1 MPTLSF
7 HAPGPVARSI
17 RAAAKKRGQKV
28 SRFLLASAE
37 AAAAAE
43 PVSGLARE
51 LEKLAIDSMALTAL
65 HQSQARA
72 KELGL
77 DKMTPAQI
85 RAEIKASRRERHVP
99 A

>member
-1 MPTLSF
+1 MPTLPF
-7 HAPGPVARSI
+7 HAPAPVARAS

-28 SRFLLASAE
+28 SRFLLTSAE
-37 AAAAAE
+37 TAAAAE

-65 HQSQARA
+65 HHSQVRAR
-72 KELGL
+72 ELGL

-85 RAEIKASRRERHVP
+85 RAEIKASRRERHSR

>member
-7 HAPGPVARSI
+7 HAPAPVARAI
-17 RAAAKKRGQKV
+17 RSAARKRGQKV
-28 SRFLLASAE
+28 SRFLLTSAE

-65 HQSQARA
+65 RHSQTRAR
-72 KELGL
+72 ELGL

-85 RAEIKASRRERHVP
+85 RAEIKASRRERH
-99 A
+99 ARA

>member
-7 HAPGPVARSI
+7 HAPAPVARAI

-28 SRFLLASAE
+28 SRFLLTSAE
-37 AAAAAE
+37 TAAAAE

-65 HQSQARA
+65 HQVRTRA
-72 KELGL
+72 KETGL
-77 DKMTPAQI
+77 DNMTP
-85 RAEIKASRRERHVP
+85 REITAVIKRTRHERRTG